1 MFLWRRCS
9 ASIKTKDDVPIEYVI
24 ISPSAFQVIEEGLN
38 NNAQWVDP
46 YKPEEQLQNI
56 PYIRSIFLL
65 FIIICCLSFV
75 C

>member
-1 MFLWRRCS
+1 M
-9 ASIKTKDDVPIEYVI
+9 I

-56 PYIRSIFLL
+56 PLKNMFKNKFLL
-65 FIIICCLSFV
+65 EGIFIQTKVDRFETQL
-75 C
+75 

>member
-1 MFLWRRCS
+1 M
-9 ASIKTKDDVPIEYVI
+9 I

-65 FIIICCLSFV
+65 FIIICCLLFV
-75 C
+75 AYHLYAS